1 MPVEGATDDLGA
13 MSLIALEEHYAWDPA
28 SEGNVVATWLRSNN
42 HVGYERL
49 YDRGPLRLE
58 QMDAAGIDF
67 QILSLFDPGVQDE
80 TDVPRAIDLARRAND
95 DLAESVRANPS
106 RFGGFATLATQDP
119 DAATAELERAV
130 TELGLVGGLINGH
143 CQGRYLD
150 EPAYG
155 PLFARAES
163 LGAPIYLH
171 PTTPHPAVMEA
182 WFAPYV
188 SDGMHLASWGFAA
201 ETGTHVLR
209 LIYSGLFDKFP
220 KLQMIIGHLG
230 EMLPFAAYRI
240 DRYYG
245 LGGGGASSRELQH
258 LPSEYLRS
266 NFYVTTSG
274 NFSPPSFACTLDV
287 MGTDRVMFSVD
298 YPMDDNQT
306 GAEFMAAYPMD
317 GAVRRKVGS
326 ENAIRLF
333 GGLIPATIGAS

>member
-1 MPVEGATDDLGA
+1 

-28 SEGNVVATWLRSNN
+28 SDGNVVATWLESNN
-42 HVGYERL
+42 PVAYDRL

-80 TDVPRAIDLARRAND
+80 TDVAKAIDLARRAND
-95 DLAESVRANPS
+95 DLAETVRGNPS

-119 DAATAELERAV
+119 DAAAAELERAV

-150 EPAYG
+150 DPAYEG
-155 PLFARAES
+155 LFGRAEEM
-163 LGAPIYLH
+163 GAPIYLH

-182 WFAPYV
+182 WFDPYV
-188 SDGMHLASWGFAA
+188 DDGLHLASWGFAA

-220 KLQMIIGHLG
+220 RLQMIIGHLG

-245 LGGGGASSRELQH
+245 LGGDGGSKDTAATPAIG
-258 LPSEYLRS
+258 LPAQQLPRHHQRQLLPAGLR
-266 NFYVTTSG
+266 VHTRG
-274 NFSPPSFACTLDV
+274 DGRRPGDV
-287 MGTDRVMFSVD
+287 
-298 YPMDDNQT
+298 
-306 GAEFMAAYPMD
+306 
-317 GAVRRKVGS
+317 
-326 ENAIRLF
+326 L
-333 GGLIPATIGAS
+333 GGLPDGRQPDRRGVPGVLPDGRRHPPEGQLRERDPALR